1 MLTALEGPGGSGPR
15 SSLSQAL
22 SVASAS
28 NLNSLNAAAVYGV
41 PSWRASWWVPSA
53 CPTRC
58 SGPRPCS
65 PGRWDRH
72 LVLCPSSLWLSYSG
86 LVLFPKEWGRG
97 WGSHRPKGTR
107 GERWAVGHLSPQ
119 TFRLGAQLRARG
131 QLFLP
136 QGTAQGTG
144 YLLIHVESHS

>member
-1 MLTALEGPGGSGPR
+1 MFTTLEEPGGNGHQEQPQSDPVGGLCIEPELIKR
-15 SSLSQAL
+15 PYLYCVS
-22 SVASAS
+22 
-28 NLNSLNAAAVYGV
+28 
-41 PSWRASWWVPSA
+41 SWRASWWVPSA
-53 CPTRC
+53 CSTRC

-72 LVLCPSSLWLSYSG
+72 LVLCPSSLWLSNSG

-97 WGSHRPKGTR
+97 WGSHRPKGPR

-131 QLFLP
+131 RLFLP

-144 YLLIHVESHS
+144 HPLIHVESHS